1 MKLHITPGSPY
12 ARMARIVVIEKG
24 LQDRVEVV
32 LAKTR
37 TAGSPYYTINP
48 SGRVPFLERDNGP
61 GYEDSPLICLYL
73 DGLDG
78 KPSLHPDD
86 SPQGWE
92 MRRLEAMARS
102 MLDGLS
108 VWGREIIYRPEGMRS
123 EPIMAHEAAR
133 ALRMVDTFEKED
145 RPPGADRPAQHR
157 ADHAR
162 LRARRSDRAGGL
174 RSGMAR
180 IPPASRRLG
189 GKDRR
194 TSVLHRDTAAAA
206 EAALTTA
213 ASCNPDGVK

>member
-133 ALRMVDTFEKED
+133 ALRMVDTFEKEAGHPVLTGPLNIAQITLGCALD
-145 RPPGADRPAQHR
+145 GPTAPEVCGQEWRASHPRLAAWAEKIAARPSFTATRPP
-157 ADHAR
+157 
-162 LRARRSDRAGGL
+162 
-174 RSGMAR
+174 
-180 IPPASRRLG
+180 PP
-189 GKDRR
+189 KP
-194 TSVLHRDTAAAA
+194 H
-206 EAALTTA
+206 
-213 ASCNPDGVK
+213 